1 MKNLIEIIAENI
13 KRERKKLELSQ
24 YELGELLGYSV
35 KNISKWE
42 SGKGTPPTT
51 VLPQL
56 ASVLK
61 IDVNSLL
68 TEQNLPHFYLGI
80 DGGGTKTE
88 FALAD
93 SNGNIIRKL
102 FLGTSNPSDIGI
114 KASFEILKSGI
125 LEICKDYAKSSISVY
140 AGLAGGSTSGVAE
153 QIRQF
158 LNTFGFAS
166 VNHGS
171 DAKNAIAAGL
181 GNQNGIA
188 VIMGTGSV
196 VFAQN
201 ENVQYRIGG
210 YGYIFGD
217 AGSGFALGSNA
228 ILAALQ
234 FEDGSGEPTCIY
246 EIVKKRCN
254 RETVLEKLGDFY
266 EGGKRVVAQY
276 AACIFEAFEKNDP
289 IAQDILKNN
298 LEAVAQSIRGASK
311 RLPCSTHPI
320 PVVLCGGLCSTYEAV
335 ILPMMQE
342 ILSTDEQKYQL
353 FVCQK
358 PLVYGALMLSGL
370 SAEITEENEQC

>member
-1 MKNLIEIIAENI
+1 MKNLIEVIAENI
-13 KRERKKLELSQ
+13 KRERKKLGLSQ

-51 VLPQL
+51 ILPQL
-56 ASVLK
+56 ASILK

-68 TEQNLPHFYLGI
+68 TEQKLPHFYLGI

-125 LEICKDYAKSSISVY
+125 LEICKDYQKSSISVY
-140 AGLAGGSTSGVAE
+140 AGLAGGSTSGIAE

-158 LNTFGFAS
+158 LNTFGFAN
-166 VNHGS
+166 VDHGS
-171 DAKNAIAAGL
+171 DAKNAIVAGL
-181 GNQNGIA
+181 GNKDGIA

-196 VFAQN
+196 VFAQH
-201 ENVQYRIGG
+201 ESVQHRIGG
-210 YGYIFGD
+210 YGYMLGD
-217 AGSGFALGSNA
+217 AGSGFALGCDA

-234 FEDGSGEPTCIY
+234 FEDGSGEPTCIW

-254 RETVLEKLGDFY
+254 RDTVLEKLGDFY
-266 EGGKRVVAQY
+266 EGGKRVIAQY
-276 AACIFEAFEKNDP
+276 ASCIFEACEKEDR
-289 IAQDILKNN
+289 IAHSILRRN
-298 LEAVAQSIRGASK
+298 LEAVAQNIRGAAK
-311 RLPCSTHPI
+311 KLPYSHFPI
-320 PVVLCGGLCSTYEAV
+320 PVVLCGGICSAYEDV
-335 ILPMMQE
+335 ILPMLQD
-342 ILSTDEQKYQL
+342 ILSPDKQKYHL
-353 FVCQK
+353 SVCQK

-370 SAEITEENEQC
+370 TTEINEENE